1 MSFKKSGGIILA
13 YKNEYKK
20 YISELP
26 EQSNFGSK

>member
-1 MSFKKSGGIILA
+1 MKNRKFMSSEKSGGIILA

-26 EQSNFGSK
+26 E